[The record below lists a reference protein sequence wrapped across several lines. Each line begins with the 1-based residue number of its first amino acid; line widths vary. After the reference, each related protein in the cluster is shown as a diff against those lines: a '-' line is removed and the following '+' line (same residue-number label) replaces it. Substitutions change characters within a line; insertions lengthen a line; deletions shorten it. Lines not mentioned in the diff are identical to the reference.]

1 MSAVGLIGYVHLF
14 GHIYPEREGDSS
26 RPFLFEIIGGAFE
39 NEICFYTPPTSGS
52 EILWKY
58 MAPFPFHKLCTTQ
71 QYTLLKMFGIRYR
84 RSLVGRSV
92 IGC

>member
-1 MSAVGLIGYVHLF
+1 MSTVGLIGYVHLF

-39 NEICFYTPPTSGS
+39 NEICFYTPTSGS
-52 EILWKY
+52 YGNDSFSFFFLFTNY
-58 MAPFPFHKLCTTQ
+58 VLQ

-84 RSLVGRSV
+84 RRSLVV
-92 IGC
+92 V